1 MLIQK
6 DLEEIPIPYTNT
18 EFMSIEVKP
27 YRESEKGRKAQI
39 TEMFDTI
46 APSYDFLNHF
56 LSMGID
62 ILWRKKAI
70 KMLGMKNPERI
81 LDIATGTGDFAIEAL
96 KLNPKEV
103 IGLDISPG
111 MLEVGREKMRKKN
124 LQDRIR
130 MDLGESEN
138 LPYPDNFAEGITVGF
153 GARNFENLEK
163 GLEEML
169 RVLKPGGKA
178 VILEPSIPKSFPM
191 KHLFRFYFHYILPLL
206 GRLLSKDSH
215 AYTYLPESVAAF
227 PEGEAFLQICRKAG
241 FKKVQWH
248 PLTFGI
254 CALYLLEK

>member
-1 MLIQK
+1 
-6 DLEEIPIPYTNT
+6 
-18 EFMSIEVKP
+18 MSIDVKP
-27 YRESEKGRKAQI
+27 YRDSDKSRKAQI
-39 TEMFDTI
+39 TEMFDSI

-70 KMLGMKNPERI
+70 RMLRLQNPERI
-81 LDIATGTGDFAIEAL
+81 IDIATGTGDFAIEAM
-96 KLNPKEV
+96 KIKPKEV

-111 MLEVGREKMRKKN
+111 MLEVGRAKIRKKN
-124 LQDRIR
+124 LQDKIR

-138 LPYPDNFAEGITVGF
+138 LPYPDNFSDGITVGF

-163 GLEEML
+163 GLEEIH
-169 RVLKPGGKA
+169 RVLKKGGRA
-178 VILEPSIPKSFPM
+178 VILEPSFPRTFPM
-191 KHLFRFYFHYILPLL
+191 KQLFRFYFQYILPLL
-206 GRLLSKDSH
+206 GRLFSKDSH

-227 PEGEAFLQICRKAG
+227 PEGEAFLKICRKAG
-241 FKKVQWH
+241 FTKVEWH

>member
-1 MLIQK
+1 
-6 DLEEIPIPYTNT
+6 
-18 EFMSIEVKP
+18 MSIDVKP
-27 YRESEKGRKAQI
+27 YRDSDKSRKAQI
-39 TEMFDTI
+39 TEMFDSI

-70 KMLGMKNPERI
+70 RMLRLENPERI
-81 LDIATGTGDFAIEAL
+81 IDIATGTGDFAIEAM
-96 KLNPKEV
+96 KINPKEV

-111 MLEVGREKMRKKN
+111 MLEVGRDKIRKKN
-124 LQDRIR
+124 LQDKIR

-138 LPYPDNFAEGITVGF
+138 LPYPDNYSDGITVGF

-163 GLEEML
+163 GLEEIH
-169 RVLKPGGKA
+169 RVLKKGGRA
-178 VILEPSIPKSFPM
+178 VILEPSFPRSFPM
-191 KHLFRFYFHYILPLL
+191 KQLFRFYFQYILPLL
-206 GRLLSKDSH
+206 GRLFSKDSH

-227 PEGEAFLQICRKAG
+227 PEGEAFLKICRNAG
-241 FKKVQWH
+241 FKKVEWH